1 MRNETPVEKRNRIIV
16 EIAKRKSSVRLANLA
31 RRLKGEIEKSGLSK
45 TEFAAMIGVSDSE
58 LRYLLH
64 QEANPTIA
72 VLCHL
77 ALELRTSLFEL
88 LEGEALLG
96 RRNASAEEM
105 GSSLASAVRA
115 QFQASSLSEAQFAAK
130 LGISDALLMK
140 ALFVPS
146 DMPLLRAEEIG
157 ERFGVALW
165 HLLGLERVGAG

>member
-1 MRNETPVEKRNRIIV
+1 
-16 EIAKRKSSVRLANLA
+16 
-31 RRLKGEIEKSGLSK
+31 
-45 TEFAAMIGVSDSE
+45 MIGVSDSE

-96 RRNASAEEM
+96 RPNASAEEM
-105 GSSLASAVRA
+105 GSSLARAVRA
-115 QFQASSLSEAQFAAK
+115 QFQASSLSEAQFAAEI
-130 LGISDALLMK
+130 GISDALLMK

-146 DMPLLRAEEIG
+146 DMPILRADEIA

-165 HLLGLERVGAG
+165 HLLGVEGAAVSRSHS